1 VGRGGAGTLEHLL
14 RQGRVHVAE
23 RRFLR
28 RDGRRLLLRVRTWIV
43 DDPARQV
50 VKVPSAFSMTVVRES
65 DRVKSPESRSTMSS
79 YAETITAWA
88 EVTPSATERAAKA
101 SFLRRVFMAVEE
113 KEARSR
119 TGVAERRTAGA
130 E

>member
-1 VGRGGAGTLEHLL
+1 VT
-14 RQGRVHVAE
+14 
-23 RRFLR
+23 
-28 RDGRRLLLRVRTWIV
+28 I
-43 DDPARQV
+43 DDV
-50 VKVPSAFSMTVVRES
+50 TVV
-65 DRVKSPESRSTMSS
+65 
-79 YAETITAWA
+79 AWA
-88 EVTPSATERAAKA
+88 EVTPKTTERAAAA